1 MSNIVIENEKI
12 RAIINPLGAEL
23 VSLLKLDDNTEYI
36 WEANP
41 AFWGKTS
48 PVLFPIV
55 GGLKNETYFYEGN
68 EYKLPRHG
76 FARTMNFEIESQSQ
90 NSVVFLLK
98 NNIETEKVYP
108 FEFELRLIYSLKANK
123 IELKYQI
130 TNPDTKILLFS
141 IGGHPAFKCPIENE
155 LNYDDYYLEFNQNEN
170 LERWPLNAEG
180 LVLDIPS
187 EISKNT
193 NKLIL
198 TKELF
203 YEDALVFKHLKS
215 DCVTLKSQN
224 SPKQLKF
231 EFKNFPYLGIWAA
244 KDADFVCIEPWCGIA
259 DSAETNQN
267 LETKEGIVSLKS
279 EGVFEWSFSIEV
291 S

>member
-36 WEANP
+36 WDANP

-68 EYKLPRHG
+68 ENKLPRHG

-130 TNPDTKILLFS
+130 TNPNTKILLFS

-180 LVLDIPS
+180 LVLDIPI

-244 KDADFVCIEPWCGIA
+244 KNADFVCIEPWCGIA
-259 DSAETNQN
+259 DSAETIQN

-279 EGVFEWSFSIEV
+279 EGVFERSFSIEI

>member
-36 WEANP
+36 WDANP

-68 EYKLPRHG
+68 ENKLPRHG

-130 TNPDTKILLFS
+130 TNPNTKILLFS

-180 LVLDIPS
+180 LVLDIPI

-215 DCVTLKSQN
+215 DCVTLKSQK
-224 SPKQLKF
+224 SAKQLKF

-244 KDADFVCIEPWCGIA
+244 KNADFVCIEPWCGIA
-259 DSAETNQN
+259 DSAETIQN

-279 EGVFEWSFSIEV
+279 EGVFERSFSIEI